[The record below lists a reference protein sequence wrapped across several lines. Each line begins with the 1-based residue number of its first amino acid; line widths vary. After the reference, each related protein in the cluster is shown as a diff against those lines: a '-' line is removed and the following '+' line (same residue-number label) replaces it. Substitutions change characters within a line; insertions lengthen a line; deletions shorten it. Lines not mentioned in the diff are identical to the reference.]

1 MLDPIVRMT
10 PWVMQWYVLLY
21 ILTRERQLHSVLFLF
36 WGDKDDTIID
46 AIYFL
51 KKKFC

>member
-1 MLDPIVRMT
+1 MGNAMVRF
-10 PWVMQWYVLLY
+10 VGYFDE
-21 ILTRERQLHSVLFLF
+21 RETASFRVVLF